1 MDNGKENTQMS
12 NRTSYRWNEFSDDTY
27 TQFAAEMEEFGE
39 TGVLLLYNAYTNEA
53 IRLRV
58 FL

>member
-1 MDNGKENTQMS
+1 MS

-53 IRLRV
+53 IHLRV